1 MNDKIKKLRTAILI
15 LEAAKIHCGIS
26 IDSKWGNRR
35 LALDSV
41 QEYIEGELTEEIKNA
56 ECI

>member
-15 LEAAKIHCGIS
+15 LEAAKIHCGIM

-41 QEYIEGELTEEIKNA
+41 QEYIEDKLRDEINR
-56 ECI
+56 